1 MTAATRR
8 PGQLSNIRRANV
20 VCRDC
25 GQRIPCYY
33 GPKDDILCSSC
44 RHPLS
49 YRRRGGVA
57 PDDDDPSGPLWA
69 GASSS
74 WDMIVRAY
82 EDIPD
87 NVLRGA

>member
-1 MTAATRR
+1 VTVATRR
-8 PGQLSNIRRANV
+8 PNQLGNVSRVPV

-25 GQRIPCYY
+25 GQNIPWYY
-33 GPKDDILCSSC
+33 GPKDDILCYRC
-44 RHPLS
+44 RHPLAWKW
-49 YRRRGGVA
+49 RGGGTR
-57 PDDDDPSGPLWA
+57 DPNWQTDRS

-87 NVLRGA
+87 NIAGGV